1 MAETKE
7 NSRKEKASTPA
18 IVDLMEEGMAAIVQV
33 HNDWLDLISQQQH
46 AFVQALRDGLG
57 HYETLHKQGEKEYRK
72 AFEAMT
78 AQVEATSRRAA
89 SFMG

>member
-7 NSRKEKASTPA
+7 NKSDQKNSLPPFA
-18 IVDLMEEGMAAIVQV
+18 DLMEEGMAAIVQV
-33 HNDWLDLISQQQH
+33 HNDWLELVSQQQH
-46 AFVQALRDGLG
+46 AFLQALRDGLG
-57 HYETLHKQGEKEYRK
+57 QYETLHKQGEKEYRK

-78 AQVEATSRRAA
+78 AHVEATSRRAA